1 MAQLD
6 RITRDATVM
15 GGKTLHPRHACY
27 GRHDRG
33 TDRCWPY
40 HRGVVGG
47 LSLFGA

>member
-6 RITRDATVM
+6 RIIRDPTVT
-15 GGKTLHPRHACY
+15 GGKPCIRGMRVTV
-27 GRHDRG
+27 GMIVG